1 MGITEQLAKFDIV
14 NFAAA
19 LALLLYTYLVYTHV
33 VIAVTS
39 TDPMTAYKDVLLWA
53 LPVLL
58 NILATYGIIKSRE

>member
-1 MGITEQLAKFDIV
+1 MAIKEALEKFDIV

-19 LALLLYTYLVYTHV
+19 LALLIYTYLVYQHV
-33 VIAVTS
+33 VLAVHA

-58 NILATYGIIKSRE
+58 NILATYGIIKSKE